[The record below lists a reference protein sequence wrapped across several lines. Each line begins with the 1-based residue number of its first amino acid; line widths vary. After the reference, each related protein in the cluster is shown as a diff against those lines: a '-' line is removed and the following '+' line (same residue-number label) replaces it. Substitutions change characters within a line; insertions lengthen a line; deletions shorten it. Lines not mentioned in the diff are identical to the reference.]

1 MTRETVPG
9 GYSPSRCAEFTPGI
23 GYNPSRCAEFT
34 PDIGYNPSRCQIV
47 DVGPAWFMV

>member
-23 GYNPSRCAEFT
+23 GYNPSRC
-34 PDIGYNPSRCQIV
+34 QIV